1 MKWAQDDIDGY
12 LNFYSIS
19 EDGIVSHWTLVKSS
33 MCHSEIL
40 SIPLSKA
47 LNNATQETKSKL
59 KGKGYLV
66 KIVANLI
73 LG

>member
-40 SIPLSKA
+40 KISFPKK
-47 LNNATQETKSKL
+47 LNNATQETRSKL